1 MWQSINSKSFAHYL
15 NDIDRFD
22 ISSKGPLSGISIDV
36 VTERIN
42 IILINLGGV
51 MSVLGFASTA
61 GQVSIQP
68 VKLIDPFTELFTCNR
83 VLIDA
88 VQQCRYRYILQ
99 LRRYCGVYLYE
110 MEVPKK

>member
-1 MWQSINSKSFAHYL
+1 MSECKTKISELQTLIVYVAVNKQQKFAHYL

-68 VKLIDPFTELFTCNR
+68 VKLIDPF
-83 VLIDA
+83 
-88 VQQCRYRYILQ
+88 Y
-99 LRRYCGVYLYE
+99 
-110 MEVPKK
+110 